1 MKRNAGIYFDI
12 GFSIIFFDQLTKLFA
27 LSYWQDEHVLTDFLS
42 FKVIL
47 NRGISWGLLSLA
59 QTNSLLFIAISG
71 AIFIVTLG
79 LAIYAFRRYKNGY
92 SVYGELLVIAG
103 SCSNLLDRFFQKGVI
118 DFIVLHWNEYVWPV
132 FNLADA
138 AIVCGV
144 GIMLVQHLTQ
154 SE

>member
-1 MKRNAGIYFDI
+1 MKRDAGRYFDLV
-12 GFSIIFFDQLTKLFA
+12 FSIIFFDQLTKLFA
-27 LSYWQDEHVLTDFLS
+27 LSYWQDEYVLTQFLS
-42 FKVIL
+42 FKVIF

-71 AIFIVTLG
+71 IIFLVTLG
-79 LAIYAFRRYKNGY
+79 LAIYSFSRYNNGY

-103 SCSNLLDRFFQKGVI
+103 SCSNLIDRCFQKGVI
-118 DFIVLHWNEYVWPV
+118 DFIVVHWNDYVWPV
-132 FNLADA
+132 FNVADA

-154 SE
+154 GE